1 MTAGKDTESS
11 MDQKKGMSRIR
22 GIIIL
27 VLLAVMLVSG
37 AMSIHSWVED
47 KRTGEEYERLAELA
61 SETTAQ
67 PYTEAVAEPGP
78 AEPET
83 EPYVSPINFEELM
96 KENPDTIGWIRVPD
110 TNIDYPI
117 VQGEDNDFYL
127 NHDFYG
133 KENIAGAI
141 YLDFESQGDFAG
153 RNNVLYGHNMKNG
166 SMFKDV
172 NRFKDEAYFKEHR
185 FFSIYT
191 PDREIKLQAVA
202 AYYGEAQPIVRKTRF
217 KSQESFDAFVH
228 EMVKPCSYGEE
239 ITYPAKTLYT
249 LVTCSY
255 EIKDARTF
263 LFAVEVDEDGNQIQP
278 DDAFLQRMDEL
289 MGDKN
294 HETVQETAQGAVR
307 GPEDGTEENKQ

>member
-1 MTAGKDTESS
+1 ME
-11 MDQKKGMSRIR
+11 QKKGKGRVRS
-22 GIIIL
+22 IIIL
-27 VLLAVMLVSG
+27 VLAAIMLVSA
-37 AMSIHSWVED
+37 AMSLRGWLED
-47 KRTGEEYERLAELA
+47 KRTREEYDRLAELA
-61 SETTAQ
+61 RETTA
-67 PYTEAVAEPGP
+67 PPTTEAQSEPQES
-78 AEPET
+78 EP

-141 YLDFESQGDFAG
+141 YLDFESQGDFVG
-153 RNNVLYGHNMKNG
+153 RNNILYGHNMKNG

-172 NRFKDEAYFKEHR
+172 NRYKDPDYFKEHQ

-191 PDREIKLQAVA
+191 PDREIRLKAVA

-217 KSQESFDAFVH
+217 KSQESFDAFVQ
-228 EMVKPCSYGEE
+228 EMIKPCGYAED
-239 ITYPAKTLYT
+239 ITYPAKTIYT

-255 EIKDARTF
+255 EINDARTF
-263 LFAVEVDEDGNQIQP
+263 LFAVEVDEEGNHIGP
-278 DDAFLQRMDEL
+278 DEGFLKRMDEI
-289 MGDKN
+289 M
-294 HETVQETAQGAVR
+294 EARAQEAAAQSQEAQTQETQT
-307 GPEDGTEENKQ
+307 PESKP

>member
-1 MTAGKDTESS
+1 
-11 MDQKKGMSRIR
+11 
-22 GIIIL
+22 
-27 VLLAVMLVSG
+27 
-37 AMSIHSWVED
+37 
-47 KRTGEEYERLAELA
+47 
-61 SETTAQ
+61 
-67 PYTEAVAEPGP
+67 
-78 AEPET
+78 
-83 EPYVSPINFEELM
+83 M

-141 YLDFESQGDFAG
+141 YLDFESQGDFVG

-172 NRFKDEAYFKEHR
+172 NRYKDEAYFKEHQ

-191 PDREIKLQAVA
+191 PDREIRLKAVA

-228 EMVKPCSYGEE
+228 EMVKPCSYGGE
-239 ITYPAKTLYT
+239 ITYPARTLYT

-255 EIKDARTF
+255 EINDARTF

-278 DDAFLQRMDEL
+278 DDVFLQRMDEL
-289 MGDKN
+289 MGDKSQETAG
-294 HETVQETAQGAVR
+294 ETVQETADRAKESQ
-307 GPEDGTEENKQ
+307 

>member
-1 MTAGKDTESS
+1 
-11 MDQKKGMSRIR
+11 MDQKKGKSRIR
-22 GIIIL
+22 GVIIL

-37 AMSIHSWVED
+37 AMSIHSWMED
-47 KRTGEEYERLAELA
+47 KRTREEYERLAELA
-61 SETTAQ
+61 RETTAQ
-67 PYTEAVAEPGP
+67 PSTEAVTEPGT

-141 YLDFESQGDFAG
+141 YLDFESQGDFVG

-172 NRFKDEAYFKEHR
+172 NRYKDEAYFKEHQ

-191 PDREIKLQAVA
+191 LT
-202 AYYGEAQPIVRKTRF
+202 G
-217 KSQESFDAFVH
+217 KS
-228 EMVKPCSYGEE
+228 G
-239 ITYPAKTLYT
+239 
-249 LVTCSY
+249 
-255 EIKDARTF
+255 
-263 LFAVEVDEDGNQIQP
+263 
-278 DDAFLQRMDEL
+278 
-289 MGDKN
+289 
-294 HETVQETAQGAVR
+294 
-307 GPEDGTEENKQ
+307 